1 MIELKNLTISNSA
14 ALLVEQ
20 NLTLPSN
27 TLTALIGRNGS
38 GKSTLLRVISGE
50 QSPMSGEVIIGGTN
64 PAKATA
70 AELAKIVSVVTT
82 ESVRVRNLTCRQLI
96 ALGRSPYTGLFGKLT
111 ADDEQKV
118 DDALNAVGMG
128 EFANRQITQIS
139 DGEMRRIMIA
149 RALAQDTPVM
159 LLDEPTSFLDVP
171 GRYEICRLLAELA
184 HRHGKT
190 ILYSTHELE
199 QALQYSDWIL
209 LLAKHS
215 LQMHRP
221 SALQQSPPFQSIFAI

>member
-1 MIELKNLTISNSA
+1 MIELRDLTIGNSSP
-14 ALLVEQ
+14 LLVEQ

-50 QSPMSGEVIIGGTN
+50 QSPIAGEVIIGGIN
-64 PAKATA
+64 PAKVTT

-96 ALGRSPYTGLFGKLT
+96 ALGRSPYTGLFGKLS
-111 ADDEQKV
+111 AKDEQKV

-184 HRHGKT
+184 HKHGKT

-199 QALQYSDWIL
+199 QARECADEIIL
-209 LLAKHS
+209 IANRQLHQWAGDV
-215 LQMHRP
+215 MP
-221 SALQQSPPFQSIFAI
+221 